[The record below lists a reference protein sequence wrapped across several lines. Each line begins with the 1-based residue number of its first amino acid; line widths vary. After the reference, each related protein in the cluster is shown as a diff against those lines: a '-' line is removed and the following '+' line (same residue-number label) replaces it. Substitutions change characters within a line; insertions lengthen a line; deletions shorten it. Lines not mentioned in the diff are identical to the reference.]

1 MNSLMKRLV
10 FLLFVLT
17 LPAAAAAQYQVTGS
31 LDLVVRNLSSEDGS
45 NKTFKG
51 FSNFD
56 FVRARIFFDAQPS
69 EKVSVFT
76 QVLVNNDKFQLYG
89 AYARLSRIGGADINL
104 QAGLIPNPVGLW
116 GPRTYADKN
125 PLVGMPLMYL
135 YHTALNPGSNQV
147 TAEQLFA
154 TRGEG
159 YEHYGLPIIYDPC
172 WNTGLEV
179 FGSAGMIDWSI
190 GALSGAVSAP
200 TVAREKDIPQVTGK
214 LGFYFSPVFSLLL
227 SGFAGPY
234 MADISPFQEE
244 VEGYPKLAAV
254 YEEKD
259 AEDFLNLGAGIGAH
273 YDYGM
278 LEMFSEAFVARWEH
292 PVFDN
297 LDAYSAYVDA
307 RYKVARQW
315 YVAGRAE
322 TITFSKLDFGGTIG
336 KQNWDYPLN
345 RFELGVGY
353 KIDESVLLKLVT
365 QIARCSDNHDL
376 DDETLA
382 FQLSTTIH

>member
-1 MNSLMKRLV
+1 MNALLKRLT
-10 FLLFVLT
+10 VLVLALA
-17 LPAAAAAQYQVTGS
+17 LPATATAQYQVSGS
-31 LDLVVRNLSSEDGS
+31 LDLVVRNLSSDDYS

-56 FVRARIFFDAQPS
+56 FVRARIFFDAQPT

-76 QVLVNNDKFQLYG
+76 QVLVNNSEFQLYG
-89 AYARLSRIGGADINL
+89 AYVRLSKIGGANVNL

-116 GPRTYADKN
+116 GPRTYSNKN
-125 PLVGMPLMYL
+125 PLIGVPLMYL
-135 YHTALNPGSNQV
+135 YHTALSPGNYQTTDV
-147 TAEQLFA
+147 QLLES
-154 TRGEG
+154 RGEG

-179 FGSAGMIDWSI
+179 FGSAGMIDWSV

-200 TVAREKDIPQVTGK
+200 RTQREKDIPQLTGK
-214 LGFYFSPVFSLLL
+214 LGLYFSPVFSLQF

-234 MADISPFQEE
+234 MDD
-244 VEGYPKLAAV
+244 VEAFYPDAAEYPKAVAA
-254 YEEKD
+254 YETKKT
-259 AEDFLNLGAGIGAH
+259 EDFLNLGAGIGAH

-278 LEMFSEAFVARWEH
+278 LEVFSEAFVARWEH
-292 PVFDN
+292 PIYDN
-297 LDAYSAYVDA
+297 LDAYSAYLDA
-307 RYKVARQW
+307 RYKLAPQW

-322 TITFSKLDFGGTIG
+322 TLTFSKYDFGGTTG
-336 KQNWDYPLN
+336 KKNWDYPLN

-365 QIARCSDNHDL
+365 QIARCSDNHEL